1 MLLISISLLAFYLAW
16 NLGANDVA
24 NSMGTS
30 VGSGAITLR
39 QALVIAG
46 ILELAGALLFGQNV
60 SATLATKI
68 VNPALFAPNPAE
80 FIWGMI
86 AVVMAC
92 GIWLNIATVL
102 GLPVSSSHA
111 VVGAIAG
118 FGWLAA
124 GLEAVAWKSIGMITL
139 SWVLTPVISGA
150 IAALFYAI
158 LQRSI
163 IQSADAL
170 VRWQEFVPWLGA
182 VVLATF
188 GLLVLP
194 TIAQGLQQ
202 VMQDKLGESWNLPVH
217 TLVIGMEAI
226 ATFSLTWFSLRN
238 LQLQNLQ
245 SQNLQSTAELSSAP
259 QASIEAQLISFQIL
273 SACFVAF
280 AHGANDVGNAIA
292 PLAAIVFVQQTGS
305 VPMGNF
311 QTPLWVLLLGGVGI
325 VAGLAVWGKKVIATI
340 GEGIVSL
347 QPSGGFCAQWG
358 AATTVLLASQLG
370 LPVSTSHAIVG
381 GVVGVG
387 LVQGLKAIR
396 LNMLRD
402 IALAWVVTIPAATGL
417 AAGLFLIFSA
427 IGRSAS

>member
-1 MLLISISLLAFYLAW
+1 MLLIFISLLAFYLAW

-39 QALVIAG
+39 QAIVIAG
-46 ILELAGALLFGQNV
+46 ILELAGALLLGQNV

-68 VNPALFAPNPAE
+68 VNPALFAPDPAE
-80 FIWGMI
+80 FVLGMM

-92 GIWLNIATVL
+92 GIWLNIATAL

-124 GLEAVAWKSIGMITL
+124 GLEAVAWKSIGIITL
-139 SWVLTPVISGA
+139 SWILTPVISGA
-150 IAALFYAI
+150 IAALFYVT
-158 LQRSI
+158 LQRGI
-163 IQSADAL
+163 IQSPDAL
-170 VRWQEFVPWLGA
+170 VRWQEAVPWLSAA
-182 VVLATF
+182 VLGTF
-188 GLLVLP
+188 GFLVLP
-194 TIAQGLQQ
+194 SIACELQQ
-202 VMQDKLGESWNLPVH
+202 VMQDFVGERWMPIQFPVH
-217 TLVIGMEAI
+217 TLTIGMGAI
-226 ATFSLTWFSLRN
+226 ATFSLTWVSLRHV
-238 LQLQNLQ
+238 Q
-245 SQNLQSTAELSSAP
+245 SVSELSPTP
-259 QASIEAQLISFQIL
+259 QTTIESQIVPFQIL

-305 VPMGNF
+305 VPTGNF

-325 VAGLAVWGKKVIATI
+325 VAGLAVWGKKVMATI

-347 QPSGGFCAQWG
+347 QSSGGFCAQWG
-358 AATTVLLASQLG
+358 AAITVLLASQLG

-381 GVVGVG
+381 GLVGVG
-387 LVQGLKAIR
+387 LVQGLKAVR

-402 IALAWVVTIPAATGL
+402 IAVAWIVTIPTATGL
-417 AAGLFLIFSA
+417 SAGLFMIFSAIASA
-427 IGRSAS
+427 IGRS